1 MPNVFGN
8 SYGLTVLSPIRADLT
23 RSPSPTTEL
32 RAYLDSLGTGEDSPM
47 ARLSAHHFV
56 RLVVID
62 DVFFESYP
70 AYADHLKSPYLL
82 FTSDFNGDLDDY
94 LRRFVTAMPEFVQNV
109 WKHCYDFPG
118 TDDPGRFVDYIKRC
132 QVTTSLY
139 FADNPTTT
147 VEQVLRALDL
157 QRRMIEFIGRTQ
169 GLAAAPLQAAFR
181 SLVQEVRSAPT
192 PRPGSV

>member
-1 MPNVFGN
+1 MPNVSGD
-8 SYGLTVLSPIRADLT
+8 SYGLTVLSPIRDD
-23 RSPSPTTEL
+23 RRRPPSRTAEI
-32 RAYLDSLGTGEDSPM
+32 RAYLSSLETGAGSPL

-56 RLVVID
+56 RFVVLD

-70 AYADHLKSPYLL
+70 AHADHLKSPYLL

-94 LRRFVTAMPEFVQNV
+94 LSRFVTAMPELVRGV
-109 WKHCYDFPG
+109 WGHCYGFPG
-118 TDDPGRFVDYIKRC
+118 TESPARFVAYIKRC

-147 VEQVLRALDL
+147 VEQVLRALDV
-157 QRRMIEFIGRTQ
+157 QRKMIGFIARTQ

-181 SLVQEVRSAPT
+181 SLIQEIRTAPT
-192 PRPGSV
+192 PGPGSH